1 MHGLQS
7 PLSYLKTVCLIKLDR
22 GSLRTI
28 KNVHYSDQ
36 ELIDLNDTDAFDH
49 LKWDV
54 VSIVN

>member
-7 PLSYLKTVCLIKLDR
+7 TLGYLKTVCFIKLDR

-28 KNVHYSDQ
+28 NNVHYSDQ